1 MHSDGLDDSN
11 LESEANE
18 DLVKKNKENN
28 SHNTVLSL
36 KEVGVTNEQ
45 QKLKMLKHQL
55 PGNHLLSEK
64 EESKLGVRQ
73 NRYGVFETG

>member
-11 LESEANE
+11 LDSEAKE
-18 DLVKKNKENN
+18 DVVKKNKENT

-45 QKLKMLKHQL
+45 QKIKILKH
-55 PGNHLLSEK
+55 
-64 EESKLGVRQ
+64 
-73 NRYGVFETG
+73 

>member
-18 DLVKKNKENN
+18 DTVKKNKENN

-45 QKLKMLKHQL
+45 QKLKMLKH
-55 PGNHLLSEK
+55 
-64 EESKLGVRQ
+64 
-73 NRYGVFETG
+73 